1 MDSDQ
6 LDSLI
11 NLLRDDPDLCDQ
23 VLKAP
28 DREARA
34 NLLQHLGFAV
44 NSQEAPDTG
53 LLVES
58 LGLNA

>member
-1 MDSDQ
+1 MDTAQ
-6 LDSLI
+6 LDALI
-11 NLLRDDPDLCDQ
+11 NLLRDDPHLCEQ

-34 NLLQHLGFAV
+34 HLLQRLGFAV
-44 NSQEAPDTG
+44 NSQEAPDKG

-58 LGLNA
+58 LGLNS

>member
-1 MDSDQ
+1 MDLAQ

-11 NLLRDDPDLCDQ
+11 ELLRDDPDLCEQ

-34 NLLQHLGFAV
+34 AVLQQLGFAV
-44 NSQEAPDTG
+44 SSSEIPDKG

-58 LGLNA
+58 LGMNA